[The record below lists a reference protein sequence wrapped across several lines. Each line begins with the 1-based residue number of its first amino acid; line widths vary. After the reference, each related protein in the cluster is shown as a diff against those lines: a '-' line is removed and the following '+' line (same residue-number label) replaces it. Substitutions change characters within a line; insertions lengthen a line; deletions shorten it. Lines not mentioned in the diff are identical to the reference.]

1 MSSNFYAWT
10 TATEFATALGL
21 FGACLGGVL
30 KVAFSGS
37 ATSRCERIKCCCGLC
52 SCDRKPLTA
61 NELEILNDIEDPTP
75 PDPEPISRDEKD
87 IADPVSTSLP

>member
-1 MSSNFYAWT
+1 MSSNFYEWT

-37 ATSRCERIKCCCGLC
+37 ASSRCEDIKCCCGLC
-52 SCDRKPLTA
+52 SCKRKPLSVD
-61 NELEILNDIEDPTP
+61 ELEVINDLEDPVP
-75 PDPEPISRDEKD
+75 P
-87 IADPVSTSLP
+87 ADPKKNTTDISIPPSLP

>member
-52 SCDRKPLTA
+52 SCDRKPLTS
-61 NELEILNDIEDPTP
+61 NELEVLNDIEDPTP
-75 PDPEPISRDEKD
+75 PDPEPISHNEKD
-87 IADPVSTSLP
+87 IADPVRSSLP